1 MRIAA
6 TRPDVR
12 KRTPV
17 EDSDTVHAYIQL
29 ASSSVVPRV
38 PPLPCYCD
46 ALDDRRA
53 YSNSHILSAWRSLHT
68 LTHTNS
74 LSGTS
79 PMSNVVK

>member
-1 MRIAA
+1 VRIAA

-46 ALDDRRA
+46 ALDDRHERTVIVT
-53 YSNSHILSAWRSLHT
+53 YLVRGVHFTLQHTPTLSVGPAQ
-68 LTHTNS
+68 
-74 LSGTS
+74 
-79 PMSNVVK
+79 